1 MEKWKMANL
10 INNELNSLNECS
22 KILNNIFAYYNYNT
36 FNTFITRP
44 MSDRFYGV
52 PTGVAYCQQERTE
65 ELSQRMRERNI
76 PSAPLQPQL
85 GARPVLTKYAIMPI
99 LDQRAQAT
107 VPIMNYP
114 IYNPERVF
122 NPGSAVAPWSGYAT
136 AVNVESTLRSQFFGL
151 QKCDQAEYV
160 PSSKSDLYNVRI
172 DSRQIHQ
179 THPLLFRT
187 EKFDPMNP
195 DCFNLANRTFNNSTR
210 TELKNVE

>member
-1 MEKWKMANL
+1 MHNTIQL
-10 INNELNSLNECS
+10 HTITITI
-22 KILNNIFAYYNYNT
+22 KI
-36 FNTFITRP
+36 
-44 MSDRFYGV
+44 MSERFYGV
-52 PTGVAYCQQERTE
+52 PNGVAFCQQERTE
-65 ELSQRMRERNI
+65 ELSRRMRERNI

-85 GARPVLTKYAIMPI
+85 GARPVLTKYTIMPI
-99 LDQRAQAT
+99 LDQRKEAT

-114 IYNPERVF
+114 IYNPEQVF

-151 QKCDQAEYV
+151 QRCDQAEYV

-187 EKFDPMNP
+187 ERFEPVNP
-195 DCFNLANRTFNNSTR
+195 DCFNLANRVFNNSTR

>member
-1 MEKWKMANL
+1 
-10 INNELNSLNECS
+10 
-22 KILNNIFAYYNYNT
+22 
-36 FNTFITRP
+36 
-44 MSDRFYGV
+44 MSERFYGV
-52 PTGVAYCQQERTE
+52 PNGVAYCQQERTE

-85 GARPVLTKYAIMPI
+85 GARPVLTKYTIMPI
-99 LDQRAQAT
+99 LDQRKDAT
-107 VPIMNYP
+107 VPITNYP
-114 IYNPERVF
+114 IYNPEQVF

-136 AVNVESTLRSQFFGL
+136 AVNVESTLRNQFFGL

-160 PSSKSDLYNVRI
+160 PSSNSDLYNVRI

-187 EKFDPMNP
+187 ERFAPMNP
-195 DCFNLANRTFNNSTR
+195 DCFNLANQMFNNSTR